1 MTPQPLATSIDLF
14 KLNIINSKINDI
26 HSLLKLEKLPHYFEN
41 NIKPTIFDLVIR
53 RSFFLLL
60 LITEYYQHF

>member
-1 MTPQPLATSIDLF
+1 MTTHPLATSIDLF
-14 KLNIINSKINDI
+14 KLNIINSQIDDI

-41 NIKPTIFDLVIR
+41 NIKPAIFDLVIKL
-53 RSFFLLL
+53 FILLL